1 MEMIKVR
8 VDVFEGG
15 RANPVRVDL
24 LLDEISSAKY
34 PVTLQDPNVVLPQ
47 HPRRQ
52 SALKL
57 LHGKP
62 RGLSISNSQQH
73 DEQPQLSP
81 PFPHMSQSVA
91 AIIFGDGSSESR
103 RHLYPLTKRRSEGAI
118 PIGANYRLIDAV
130 VSNCINSNITKIY
143 AITQFNSTSL
153 NSHLSRAY
161 SGVGLGKDGFVEVVA
176 AYQSPE
182 NQAWFQGNADA
193 VRRCLWM
200 LGEYPVNEF
209 LILPGHH
216 LYKMEYQRLVE
227 AHRKANA
234 DITIV
239 ALTADRAR
247 ARRSGFGTLK
257 LDPKNTVLK
266 INCKEVES
274 FENSEDVK
282 CSAFLSTGIYLIR
295 RDVMIKLLKECFP
308 DENEIG
314 EVVIQ
319 GAISL
324 GMKVQAYLFDGYWE
338 DMTSIGV
345 FYRANMENTRK
356 SNARFKSHLCLL
368 ELQGPTYS
376 FRHSFYDR
384 DSPVYTLPRCLPPS
398 IMSDSVITDSVI
410 GDGCI
415 LNSCEIKRSVI
426 GMRTRVEDG
435 AMVDDSVIMGSDT
448 YEIINRD
455 SVQEGDREAEGYVI
469 KDGIVVVLRGAV
481 IPDGSIL

>member
-1 MEMIKVR
+1 ML
-8 VDVFEGG
+8 
-15 RANPVRVDL
+15 NL
-24 LLDEISSAKY
+24 QKY

-356 SNARFKSHLCLL
+356 SNARFN
-368 ELQGPTYS
+368 
-376 FRHSFYDR
+376 FYDR

-448 YEIINRD
+448 YEWDVQRNSINGKSCAGVPPIGIGANTHIWKSIVDKNARIGKNVTIINRD